1 MISKSALCMAKR
13 TLRNIAVELIVS
25 LCLVVFVISSIMG

>member
-13 TLRNIAVELIVS
+13 TVRSIAIELIVS

>member
-1 MISKSALCMAKR
+1 MAKR
-13 TLRNIAVELIVS
+13 TVRSIAIELIVS